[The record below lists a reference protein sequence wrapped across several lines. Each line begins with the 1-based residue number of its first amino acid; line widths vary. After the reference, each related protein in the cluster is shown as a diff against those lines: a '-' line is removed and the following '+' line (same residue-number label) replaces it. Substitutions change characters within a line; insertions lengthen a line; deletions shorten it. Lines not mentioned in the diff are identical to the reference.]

1 MPKPPPNTSEPVSYW
16 ELERRSRSNPE
27 HRGQYG
33 GEAAGSIADQIP
45 KLPPTSPWSSDP
57 CGPEPFING
66 EGEKSHG

>member
-33 GEAAGSIADQIP
+33 GEPAGSIADQIP
-45 KLPPTSPWSSDP
+45 RLPEGTSSPWADRLP
-57 CGPEPFING
+57 DEPLIDRS
-66 EGEKSHG
+66 EDR